1 MRIAGLTV
9 PPLPYLRFHR
19 IGDNVSPSWCQ
30 PEDEPWLC
38 DYLHFARG
46 GDGAPYVEFERR
58 LAQRPDDARAR
69 GLTALVRHC
78 LLALLRRRSPRPEL
92 PSRLRQEAFFAA
104 ATGLS
109 REHVLRRCADLAKVP
124 AHAVEAQW
132 FADLPRHRP
141 VSWPHE
147 LEPAAFALAVNRA
160 LAQGLLLFATRA
172 TLQLRGA
179 SRAVFRTASLHGAGL
194 EVDAV
199 ENGSIRWRFDAA
211 PSPFAARR
219 RRALAALLPVLPWAQ
234 SYSLVAEL
242 LLPCGPLCLRLA
254 PSAPLS
260 KGTEPRWVD
269 SELERTFAKA
279 FTLLTPHWDLLR
291 EPEPCLV
298 GGALVFPD
306 FEVQRRRDGER
317 WLLELAGLRD
327 ESARASK
334 VAALH
339 ALPRLVLCL
348 PRRGLDPDLLQHPRV
363 VPFRRRVDAGLVLQ
377 QIERLAEAGGR

>member
-1 MRIAGLTV
+1 MTFGGLSV
-9 PPLPYLRFHR
+9 PPLQHLRFHR
-19 IGDNVSPSWCQ
+19 IGGDVSPSWCTPQ
-30 PEDEPWLC
+30 DEPWLR
-38 DYLHFARG
+38 DYLDFARG
-46 GDGAPYVEFERR
+46 GDGAPYAEFERR
-58 LAQRPDDARAR
+58 LALRPDDPRAR

-78 LLALLRRRSPRPEL
+78 LFLLLRRRSPRPQL

-104 ATGLS
+104 AKGHS
-109 REHVLRRCADLAKVP
+109 REDVLQRCADLADVP

-172 TLQLRGA
+172 TLHVHGA
-179 SRAVFRTASLHGAGL
+179 SRAVLRTASLHGAGL

-199 ENGSIRWRFDAA
+199 ENGSIRWRFDAP
-211 PSPFAARR
+211 PSPSAGRR
-219 RRALAALLPVLPWAQ
+219 RRALAALLPVLPWAR
-234 SYSLVAEL
+234 SYSLAAEL
-242 LLPCGPLCLRLA
+242 LLPCGPVCLRLDQ
-254 PSAPLS
+254 SAPLA
-260 KGTEPRWVD
+260 KGTEPRWFD
-269 SELERTFAKA
+269 SELERAFATA
-279 FTLLTPHWDLLR
+279 FALRTPHWDLLR

-298 GGALVFPD
+298 GNALVFPD

-348 PRRGLDPDLLQHPRV
+348 PRRGLAPDLLQHPRV

-377 QIERLAEAGGR
+377 RIEALARTGER